1 MRIVTSKNHRNQI
14 LKNLIE
20 RVKFKDVS
28 FMGSVGC
35 KIASILRGKHKT
47 IFTPHLDCGDNVIV
61 INAKKVM
68 MTGNKVKE
76 KKYYKHTGYPGGL
89 KELYFK
95 DIIKGAKP
103 ESIIKKAVERMM
115 TSNALSKKQLSNL
128 RIFKDE
134 QHNLEAQK
142 PEIIDFGALCVE
154 LRPIYCSKRI
164 VIPSGVRG
172 PNFFEPG

>member
-1 MRIVTSKNHRNQI
+1 MLTYS
-14 LKNLIE
+14 LKKKDIKKKWYLIDADGLVLG
-20 RVKFKDVS
+20 RLAA
-28 FMGSVGC
+28 

-89 KELYFK
+89 KELCFK

-103 ESIIKKAVERMM
+103 ESVIKKAVERMM
-115 TSNALSKKQLSNL
+115 NSNALSKKQLSNL
-128 RIFKDE
+128 RIFKDD
-134 QHNLEAQK
+134 QHTLEAQK
-142 PEIIDFGALCVE
+142 PEKFDFGSLSRKNRVN
-154 LRPIYCSKRI
+154 S
-164 VIPSGVRG
+164 
-172 PNFFEPG
+172 

>member
-1 MRIVTSKNHRNQI
+1 MLTYS
-14 LKNLIE
+14 LKKKDIKKKWYLIDANGLVLG
-20 RVKFKDVS
+20 RLAA
-28 FMGSVGC
+28 

-68 MTGNKVKE
+68 MTGNKAKE

-89 KELYFK
+89 KELFFK

-115 TSNALSKKQLSNL
+115 NSNALSKKQLSNL
-128 RIFKDE
+128 RIFKNE

-142 PEIIDFGALCVE
+142 PEILDFGTLNRKNRAN
-154 LRPIYCSKRI
+154 S
-164 VIPSGVRG
+164 
-172 PNFFEPG
+172 

>member
-1 MRIVTSKNHRNQI
+1 MLTYS
-14 LKNLIE
+14 LKKKDIKKKWYLIDADGLVLG
-20 RVKFKDVS
+20 RLAA
-28 FMGSVGC
+28 

-61 INAKKVM
+61 INAKKVT

-142 PEIIDFGALCVE
+142 PEKFDFGSLSRKNRVN
-154 LRPIYCSKRI
+154 S
-164 VIPSGVRG
+164 
-172 PNFFEPG
+172 

>member
-1 MRIVTSKNHRNQI
+1 MLTYS
-14 LKNLIE
+14 LKKKDIKKKWYLINADGLVLG
-20 RVKFKDVS
+20 RLAA
-28 FMGSVGC
+28 

-61 INAKKVM
+61 INANKVM
-68 MTGNKVKE
+68 LTGNKVKE

-95 DIIKGAKP
+95 DIIKGTKP

-142 PEIIDFGALCVE
+142 PEIFDFGALNRKNRVN
-154 LRPIYCSKRI
+154 S
-164 VIPSGVRG
+164 
-172 PNFFEPG
+172 

>member
-1 MRIVTSKNHRNQI
+1 MLTFS
-14 LKNLIE
+14 LKKKDIKKKWYLIDADGLVLG
-20 RVKFKDVS
+20 RLAA
-28 FMGSVGC
+28 

-76 KKYYKHTGYPGGL
+76 KKYYKHTGFPGGL

-95 DIIKGAKP
+95 DIIKGANP

-115 TSNALSKKQLSNL
+115 TSNALTKKQLSNL
-128 RIFKDE
+128 RIFKNG

-142 PEIIDFGALCVE
+142 PETFDFGSLNRKNRVN
-154 LRPIYCSKRI
+154 L
-164 VIPSGVRG
+164 
-172 PNFFEPG
+172 

>member
-1 MRIVTSKNHRNQI
+1 MLTYS
-14 LKNLIE
+14 LKKKDIKKKWYLIDADGLVLG
-20 RVKFKDVS
+20 RLAA
-28 FMGSVGC
+28 

-68 MTGNKVKE
+68 MTGNKVKQ

-115 TSNALSKKQLSNL
+115 TANALSKKQLSNL

-142 PEIIDFGALCVE
+142 PEILDFGVLNRKNRVN
-154 LRPIYCSKRI
+154 P
-164 VIPSGVRG
+164 
-172 PNFFEPG
+172 